1 MSAGKSKNNEIK
13 NLIIEE
19 LNNYPVDQLLSERHN
34 KIQSYGEF
42 EE

>member
-1 MSAGKSKNNEIK
+1 MNILS
-13 NLIIEE
+13 IIDE
-19 LNNYPVDQLLSERHN
+19 LNNYPIDKLLSERHN